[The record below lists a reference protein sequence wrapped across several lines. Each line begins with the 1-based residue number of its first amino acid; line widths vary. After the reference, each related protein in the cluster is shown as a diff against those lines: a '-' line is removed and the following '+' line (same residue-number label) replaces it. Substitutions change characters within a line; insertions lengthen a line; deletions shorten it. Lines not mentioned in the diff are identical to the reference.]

1 MILNMNANFIFLADQ
16 QTHSSAPHRTSNGVN
31 IKINNMLRTNQ
42 INYVQ
47 K

>member
-1 MILNMNANFIFLADQ
+1 MILNMNANFILLAAQ
-16 QTHSSAPHRTSNGVN
+16 QTHSSAPLTANGVN
-31 IKINNMLRTNQ
+31 IKINNMLRTKQ